1 MDEGKNKT
9 SKKKHRFKLTKKHL
23 VSALVVVLVLAGAA
37 GLGILGQ
44 YLMSINNQTQNNT
57 PVSGLPA
64 AVDEIQNLRL
74 QGNSEEANKKTD
86 EALADP
92 NQTEEMRQ
100 MLYMQKGHSA
110 MSASDFEAAVDA
122 YSQAAAIYP
131 DPEIYRV
138 LGEAYFL
145 SGNKTEA
152 RAAYEK
158 ALAAIS
164 PNIPSE
170 GIKRDLQ
177 QRIDFIDGKFDPEAQ

>member
-110 MSASDFEAAVDA
+110 MSAGDFEAAVDA